1 MRKKEFIIS
10 LGAFALATAPPAF
23 AQGATSALVVA
34 PAHPP
39 PAASSQVGPAAA
51 DAVATLQIACLPIL
65 RGKQVKAAAQ
75 SAGFKL
81 EDGAWVRPIAG
92 KDEIDLDPPDAANP
106 HVCTLTI
113 TAAPGDGA
121 ALRSAL
127 AAWAAAQSP
136 PLAAAGVDQRTP
148 GASQGW
154 VTSTWSAQTAGGAE
168 SLVLT
173 QPQPA
178 GQTATQQQSTL
189 LVSLSP
195 T

>member
-1 MRKKEFIIS
+1 M
-10 LGAFALATAPPAF
+10 
-23 AQGATSALVVA
+23 
-34 PAHPP
+34 
-39 PAASSQVGPAAA
+39 
-51 DAVATLQIACLPIL
+51 ATLQKACLPIL

-75 SAGFKL
+75 SAGFKF
-81 EDGAWVRPIAG
+81 EDGGWVMPIAG

-121 ALRSAL
+121 AMRNAL
-127 AAWAAAQSP
+127 GAWAAAQSP
-136 PLAAAGVDQRTP
+136 PLAAAGGGPSAP
-148 GASQGW
+148 GSSPGW

-168 SLVLT
+168 SVVFT
-173 QPQPA
+173 QSQPPP
-178 GQTATQQQSTL
+178 GQAATQQQSTL